1 MLHDLE
7 HVLRCSVDGNPEL
20 LLRGD
25 FANQVQ
31 NLITID
37 QTPQKATANHPKG
50 DARSGRTT
58 VELAN
63 FIENVFFANTLKNNL
78 NEYSE
83 DRSALSD
90 AVPESGKS
98 RVPFVCLLFLKKS
111 FSKKK
116 TSKNKNVNGKTDPR
130 CQNATLSE
138 EGKSRFAILY
148 LAFVPHFFAAQVP
161 GYLYTAPSLPDPTAL
176 A

>member
-1 MLHDLE
+1 M
-7 HVLRCSVDGNPEL
+7 RCSVDGNPEL

-31 NLITID
+31 NLITSD
-37 QTPQKATANHPKG
+37 QTPPKATANQPKG
-50 DARSGRTT
+50 NAKSFRTT

-63 FIENVFFANTLKNNL
+63 FSENVFFANTLKNNL

-98 RVPFVCLLFLKKS
+98 RVPFVILLF
-111 FSKKK
+111 
-116 TSKNKNVNGKTDPR
+116 
-130 CQNATLSE
+130 
-138 EGKSRFAILY
+138 
-148 LAFVPHFFAAQVP
+148 
-161 GYLYTAPSLPDPTAL
+161 
-176 A
+176 